1 MTIIFSFIING
12 KYCDGI
18 ACVIGNGNMTVV
30 WEDYQILGIITTD
43 RKGEFLFQKACFLID
58 FIHGNR
64 VFSCRC
70 TEKMFSVRG
79 QRKSGSGIVERILIV
94 FFA

>member
-1 MTIIFSFIING
+1 MTIIFFYIING

-43 RKGEFLFQKACFLID
+43 RKG
-58 FIHGNR
+58 
-64 VFSCRC
+64 
-70 TEKMFSVRG
+70 
-79 QRKSGSGIVERILIV
+79 
-94 FFA
+94 